1 MSSNSRKKLTGVVLS
16 SKMDKTAI
24 VEVSRKFP
32 HPLYKK
38 YVTRSKKYYAHDIN
52 NICKAGDMV
61 SIIESRPISKLKR
74 WRVFKIET
82 ENPTGNQ

>member
-1 MSSNSRKKLTGVVLS
+1 MSDGLKRKKLTGKVLS
-16 SKMDKTAI
+16 SNMDKTAV

-38 YVTRSKKYYAHDIN
+38 YITRTKKYYAHDSEN
-52 NICKAGDMV
+52 TCKPGDLV

-74 WRVFKIET
+74 WRILT
-82 ENPTGNQ
+82 ILN

>member
-1 MSSNSRKKLTGVVLS
+1 MNNSFRKKLTGVVLPS
-16 SKMDKTAI
+16 LMDKTAV

-38 YVTRSKKYYAHDIN
+38 YVTRSKKYYAHDTN

-61 SIIESRPISKLKR
+61 SIVESKPISKLKR
-74 WRVFKIET
+74 WRVLKVENETKI
-82 ENPTGNQ
+82 GK

>member
-1 MSSNSRKKLTGVVLS
+1 MSDGSNRKKLTGKVLS
-16 SKMDKTAI
+16 SKMDKTAV

-38 YVTRSKKYYAHDIN
+38 YITRTKKYYAHDSEN
-52 NICKAGDMV
+52 SCKPGDLV

-74 WRVFKIET
+74 WRVLAII
-82 ENPTGNQ
+82 N